1 MKGEWILITTV
12 TNNMVTISC
21 EFCESNPPS
30 TVTWFLN
37 GIQLDL
43 NKNRIQV
50 TSGRCEE
57 SLYFRALKNR
67 AGNYTC
73 MAKND
78 LGQANFT
85 VILNVYG
92 MIYLI
97 LFSSFVGF
105 IFLH

>member
-1 MKGEWILITTV
+1 MKGEWIFINTL
-12 TNNMVTISC
+12 TNNMVTMSC

-30 TVTWFLN
+30 TVTWYLN

-43 NKNRIQV
+43 IKNRIQV
-50 TSGRCEE
+50 ISGRCEE

-85 VILNVYG
+85 AILGVWG
-92 MIYLI
+92 MIY
-97 LFSSFVGF
+97 F